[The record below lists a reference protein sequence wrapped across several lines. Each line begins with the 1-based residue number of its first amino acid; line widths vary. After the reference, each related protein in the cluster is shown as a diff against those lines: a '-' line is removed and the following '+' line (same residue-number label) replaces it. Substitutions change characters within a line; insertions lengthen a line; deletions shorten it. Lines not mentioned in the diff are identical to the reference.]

1 MRPLYGSS
9 HEVSNGP
16 AESQL
21 PHQHETLLL
30 TKTELAE
37 KLKVSTRQVELMVK
51 AHKLPEPIRI
61 GSHPRWLYSE
71 ICDWLNKL
79 SRLG

>member
-1 MRPLYGSS
+1 MRPFYDSN
-9 HEVSNGP
+9 HEASNPP

-21 PHQHETLLL
+21 PRQHETLLL
-30 TKTELAE
+30 TKTELAK

-51 AHKLPEPIRI
+51 ASKLPEPIRI